1 MFHQGSH
8 CVYSTLY
15 WVSATTA
22 INAAFKARPM
32 MLGMG
37 LLETAKKPNQ
47 STTIIQKVGIMGI
60 YGDITEHMTI
70 IVCGI
75 LSG

>member
-37 LLETAKKPNQ
+37 LLETAKTSSIDHNNPK
-47 STTIIQKVGIMGI
+47 S
-60 YGDITEHMTI
+60 
-70 IVCGI
+70 
-75 LSG
+75 